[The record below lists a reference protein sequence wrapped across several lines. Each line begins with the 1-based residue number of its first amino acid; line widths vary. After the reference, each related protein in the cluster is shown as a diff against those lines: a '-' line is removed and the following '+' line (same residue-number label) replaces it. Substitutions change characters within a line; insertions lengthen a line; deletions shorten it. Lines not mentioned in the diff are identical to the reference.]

1 MRYHAS
7 ISYTVAPE
15 NIPIFACNEENWNWN
30 SQNCFISVKQIICA
44 FKSIEKTEMHSE
56 NERNTGVESVSEP
69 NKCKI
74 VLGTNTKTWKMRNPY
89 DVTGKLGSDQMG
101 GG

>member
-1 MRYHAS
+1 MRCHAS

-15 NIPIFACNEENWNWN
+15 NIPIFACNEED
-30 SQNCFISVKQIICA
+30 CKGKVKIASYVPLKALKRQKC
-44 FKSIEKTEMHSE
+44 KVKMSE
-56 NERNTGVESVSEP
+56 TLVWKSVSGL
-69 NKCKI
+69 NKCKM